1 MKEKKTKV
9 CKYCKS
15 EIDAKAKICPNCRKK
30 QGGKLKW
37 IIIAIVV
44 INFFL
49 SFIFIFTPF

>member
-30 QGGKLKW
+30 QGGKLK
-37 IIIAIVV
+37 
-44 INFFL
+44 
-49 SFIFIFTPF
+49 